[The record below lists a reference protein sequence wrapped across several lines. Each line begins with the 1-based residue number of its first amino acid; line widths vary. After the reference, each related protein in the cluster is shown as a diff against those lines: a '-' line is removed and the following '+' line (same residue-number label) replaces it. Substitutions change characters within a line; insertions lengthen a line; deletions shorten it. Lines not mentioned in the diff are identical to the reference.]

1 MAPRLQVVRANPTM
15 QRKMRYPQHHFS
27 VESRPWQIVPTMIAP
42 VLPGETMTNLNLQ
55 ARTVTD
61 PLAAGFAALMPWWA
75 ENYWY
80 YVKLRDL
87 DIRDDVENALLKGAP
102 LPVRSGQRAGFYHT
116 AGQVDWL
123 GLCYERVVAEYFRDE
138 GEAWN
143 SVMIGDYAAA
153 SAVPRRQN
161 WLDSL
166 APVSA
171 LEGAENHLQDPHSHD
186 VLEEYRAMYDK
197 MVQMQMIEMSFEE
210 WLRPYG
216 VTGQQTVEAYK
227 PEEIR
232 YAREWTYPTN
242 TVDPVTGVP
251 NSAVSW
257 SVSERADK
265 DRFFT
270 EPGFIIGLSVFR
282 PKVYLGNQ
290 RSAAV
295 AGLDNALG
303 WLPALMRDEP
313 HTSLR
318 PFPISAANAGAS
330 PVTGQTEEHWVDMR
344 DLFLY
349 GDQFVNHAA
358 AANKIAAPSA
368 ASELR
373 YATAAMADALF
384 KQASANKIR
393 TDGVHRLA
401 VKGHQTTSTDNT

>member
-1 MAPRLQVVRANPTM
+1 MAPRISIVRQNPTM
-15 QRKMRYPQHHFS
+15 QRKLRYPQHHFS
-27 VESRPWQIVPTMIAP
+27 VVSQPWQIVPTMIAP
-42 VLPGETMTNLNLQ
+42 VLPGETMANLNLQ

-61 PLAAGFAALMPWWA
+61 PLADGFAALMPWWA

-87 DIRDDVENALLKGAP
+87 DIRDQVEDALLKGAA
-102 LPVRSGQRAGFYHT
+102 LPTRGTARAGFYHH

-123 GLCYERVVAEYFRDE
+123 GLCYERIVAEYFRDE

-143 SVMIGDYAAA
+143 AVMIGDYAAA

-166 APVSA
+166 APASK
-171 LEGAENHLQDPHSHD
+171 LTDDPNHLQDPHSHD

-197 MVQMQMIEMSFEE
+197 MVQMQMIELSFEE

-216 VTGQQTVEAYK
+216 VTGAATIEANK

-242 TVDPVTGVP
+242 TVDPVTGIP
-251 NSAVSW
+251 NTAVSW
-257 SVSERADK
+257 SLTERADK
-265 DRFFT
+265 DRFFQ
-270 EPGFIIGLSVFR
+270 EPGFIVGLSVFR

-290 RSAAV
+290 RSAAI

-318 PFPISAANAGAS
+318 PFPASVSGAGTS
-330 PVTGQTEEHWVDMR
+330 PLLGQTEEHWVDMR

-349 GDQFVNHAA
+349 GDQFVNHATA
-358 AANKIAAPSA
+358 GNRPALPAAN
-368 ASELR
+368 SELR
-373 YATAAMADALF
+373 YATQAMATALF
-384 KQASANKIR
+384 KTAGANKIR

-401 VKGHQTTSTDNT
+401 IKGHQTTSTDNT

>member
-1 MAPRLQVVRANPTM
+1 MAPRIQLVRQNPAM

-27 VESRPWQIVPTMIAP
+27 VETRPWQIVPTMIAP
-42 VLPGETMTNLNLQ
+42 VLPGETLTNINMQ
-55 ARTVTD
+55 SRTVTD
-61 PLAAGFAALMPWWA
+61 PLAAGFAALMPWWC

-87 DIRDDVENALLKGAP
+87 DIRDDVENALLKGVP
-102 LPVRSGQRAGFYHT
+102 LPTRATARPGFYHH

-123 GLCYERVVAEYFRDE
+123 GKCYERIVAEYFRDE
-138 GEAWN
+138 GEAYN

-153 SAVPRRQN
+153 SAVPRKQN

-166 APVSA
+166 APVSKLA
-171 LEGAENHLQDPHSHD
+171 GDESHLQDPHSHD
-186 VLEEYRAMYDK
+186 VLEEYRAMYDR

-216 VTGQQTVEAYK
+216 VTGQQTVEAHK

-242 TVDPVTGVP
+242 TVNPIDGIP
-251 NSAVSW
+251 NTAVSW

-270 EPGFIIGLSVFR
+270 EPGFVVGIQVIR

-290 RSAAV
+290 RSTAV
-295 AGLDNALG
+295 AGLDNALS

-313 HTSLR
+313 HTSLKG
-318 PFPISAANAGAS
+318 FALSASGAGTSPI
-330 PVTGQTEEHWVDMR
+330 TGQTEEHWVDMR

-349 GDQFVNHAA
+349 GDQFVNHSTGANRIA
-358 AANKIAAPSA
+358 VPAAN
-368 ASELR
+368 SELR
-373 YATAAMADALF
+373 YGTAAMADALF
-384 KQASANKIR
+384 KVAAANKIR
-393 TDGVHRLA
+393 TDGVHRMA
-401 VKGHQTTSTDNT
+401 VKGHNTTSTDNT